1 MQRTPPIAPAAPAG
15 IPPVAT
21 IVPRQGWW
29 SNYPQLGEEQAFAP
43 DANSRQ
49 TILKADELGPPE
61 VYTLTLGISYSEQDW
76 PGGSRAF
83 EVEAEIN
90 FGAGGATQVVKID
103 WVQGAQIS
111 LPMNAVNVVATYNL
125 DALAAPQP
133 PADLRLS
140 AMLGRGPA
148 PGKSQWTDPTPLSVV
163 ALGQTPPRRI
173 AAFASRAHVIAS
185 SPAGADLIFTAG
197 NFLIFLGGP
206 LPGDEQVAAVR
217 LDQYLNALGE
227 GIVIP
232 GQAKYVSIFNVS
244 GSVVNALA
252 RLQYEIF

>member
-1 MQRTPPIAPAAPAG
+1 
-15 IPPVAT
+15 
-21 IVPRQGWW
+21 
-29 SNYPQLGEEQAFAP
+29 
-43 DANSRQ
+43 
-49 TILKADELGPPE
+49 LKADELGPPE
-61 VYTLTLGISYSEQDW
+61 VYTITLGVSYSEQDW
-76 PGGSRAF
+76 PDAGRAF

-103 WVQGAQIS
+103 WLQGAQIS
-111 LPMNAVNVVATYNL
+111 LPMNAVNVVATYNI
-125 DALAAPQP
+125 DAVAAPQP

-148 PGKSQWTDPTPLSVV
+148 LGKSQWTDPTPFPLV

-173 AAFASRAHVIAS
+173 AAFASRVRVIAT

-197 NFLIFLGGP
+197 NFLIFQGGP
-206 LPGDEQVAAVR
+206 LPGDEPIASVR
-217 LDQYLNALGE
+217 LDHYLNAIGE

-232 GQAKYVSIFNVS
+232 GQAKYASIFNVS

-252 RLQYEIF
+252 RFQYEIF

>member
-1 MQRTPPIAPAAPAG
+1 
-15 IPPVAT
+15 
-21 IVPRQGWW
+21 
-29 SNYPQLGEEQAFAP
+29 
-43 DANSRQ
+43 
-49 TILKADELGPPE
+49 
-61 VYTLTLGISYSEQDW
+61 VYTITLGIDYSEQDW
-76 PGGSRAF
+76 PGTGRAF

-103 WVQGAQIS
+103 WLQGAQIS
-111 LPMNAVNVVATYNL
+111 LPMNAVNIVATYNL

-133 PADLRLS
+133 PADLQLS

-148 PGKSQWTDPTPLSVV
+148 PGKSQWTDPTPLSLV
-163 ALGQTPPRRI
+163 ASGQPPPRRI

-185 SPAGADLIFTAG
+185 SPAGADLIFTAR
-197 NFLIFLGGP
+197 NLLIFSGGP

-227 GIVIP
+227 GIVLP

-244 GSVVNALA
+244 GSVVNARA
-252 RLQYEIF
+252 RLQHEIF

>member
-1 MQRTPPIAPAAPAG
+1 MQRTPPIAPAGPAG
-15 IPPVAT
+15 LTPVAT

-29 SNYPQLGEEQAFAP
+29 SNYPQLGEEQAFAL
-43 DANSRQ
+43 DANNRQ

-61 VYTLTLGISYSEQDW
+61 VYTITLGISYSEQDW
-76 PGGSRAF
+76 PGTGRAF

-90 FGAGGATQVVKID
+90 FGAGGATQVVKVD

-111 LPMNAVNVVATYNL
+111 LPMNAVNVVATYNVEG
-125 DALAAPQP
+125 AAAPQP

-148 PGKSQWTDPTPLSVV
+148 PGKSRWTDPTPLPLV

-173 AAFASRAHVIAS
+173 AAFASRLHVIAAN
-185 SPAGADLIFTAG
+185 PASAELIFTAG
-197 NFLIFLGGP
+197 NFLIFQGGP
-206 LPGDEQVAAVR
+206 QPGDEQIASVR
-217 LDQYLNALGE
+217 FDQYLNAIGE
-227 GIVIP
+227 GILIP
-232 GQAKYVSIFNVS
+232 GQAKYASIFNVS
-244 GSVVNALA
+244 GSVANARG

>member
-1 MQRTPPIAPAAPAG
+1 
-15 IPPVAT
+15 
-21 IVPRQGWW
+21 
-29 SNYPQLGEEQAFAP
+29 
-43 DANSRQ
+43 
-49 TILKADELGPPE
+49 
-61 VYTLTLGISYSEQDW
+61 
-76 PGGSRAF
+76 
-83 EVEAEIN
+83 
-90 FGAGGATQVVKID
+90 
-103 WVQGAQIS
+103 
-111 LPMNAVNVVATYNL
+111 MNAVNVVATYNL

-148 PGKSQWTDPTPLSVV
+148 PGKSQWTDPTPLSLV

-173 AAFASRAHVIAS
+173 AAFASRARVIAS
-185 SPAGADLIFTAG
+185 SPAGADLVFTAG

-244 GSVVNALA
+244 GSVVNARA